1 MSTAAELGRREPLV
15 EDDAHHLKSRAV
27 LRLDAGRV
35 PTLQRLVTASLDG
48 LEGRCV
54 FALHV
59 DEGATIVADV
69 FIVKL
74 EDEVLIDCD
83 AEDLPALK
91 ARLADAGLPAEDVS
105 GDWRVFAELP
115 NQSTAS
121 DGPPFV
127 REPDPRRRELG
138 ARVYRRAE
146 PRESTAW
153 RHEGLYLAHANK
165 LGIPPRSALLRRF
178 GVDPLE
184 AHFYALGALDAEH
197 APSALVAR
205 LREGLRPRRRLLP
218 FRVEP
223 TGPSLPE
230 MDGAPLLAE
239 ETPVGVAITRQ
250 GLFGLGLVD
259 LAPWRK
265 ALTDGV
271 QVRCASEPVLITWPT
286 WIARESEGRASPAAW
301 RDRATSG

>member
-1 MSTAAELGRREPLV
+1 MSTAANPGRREPLV

-35 PTLQRLVTASLDG
+35 PALQALVTASLDR
-48 LEGRCV
+48 LERGCV
-54 FALHV
+54 FALHLD
-59 DEGATIVADV
+59 DEGAIVADV
-69 FIVKL
+69 FIVKA
-74 EDEVLIDCD
+74 EDEVLVDCD
-83 AEDLPALK
+83 VEDVSAVK
-91 ARLADAGLPAEDVS
+91 ERLTDAGLPVRDAT

-115 NQSTAS
+115 NQSPAS

-127 REPDPRRRELG
+127 CVSDPRRRELG
-138 ARVYRRAE
+138 ARVYRPAE

-153 RHEGLYLAHANK
+153 RHEGLYRAHANK
-165 LGIPPRSALLRRF
+165 LGIPPGAALLRRF
-178 GVDPLE
+178 GVDPIE
-184 AHFYALGALDAEH
+184 AHFQSLGALDAEH
-197 APSALVAR
+197 VPFELAAR
-205 LREGLRPRRRLLP
+205 LRSGRCPQRRLLP

-223 TGPSLPE
+223 TGTSLPD
-230 MDGAPLLAE
+230 MGGAPLLAD
-239 ETPVGVAITRQ
+239 ETPVGVAITCQ

-265 ALTDGV
+265 ALTEGI

-301 RDRATSG
+301 RDRTASG